1 MKTSVKLGKGVEEL
15 FGTFDE
21 NLKLLERYFDVSTA
35 LGDDGTLK
43 IEGSASNVSRV
54 RRLVEDYTELVSGGT
69 RFEASDVQSFL
80 RILSEDPT
88 ATLKGLAEAGRPL
101 PRWPPAHPYTGS

>member
-21 NLKLLERYFDVSTA
+21 NLKLLERYFGVSTA
-35 LGDDGTLK
+35 VGDGGTLE

-54 RRLVEDYTELVSGGT
+54 RRLVEDYQN
-69 RFEASDVQSFL
+69 RKIA
-80 RILSEDPT
+80 
-88 ATLKGLAEAGRPL
+88 
-101 PRWPPAHPYTGS
+101 